1 MTQNNSDRKIDV
13 LILSAGKGTRTK
25 TIFPNTPKALIEYN
39 GNKAIESVLT
49 PFKDTEIYRI
59 SLNIRKDEID
69 SFKEFG
75 FNTFVEDIPL
85 GNAGAIKM
93 FGKSLSDPFLVSH
106 NDIYLPNIDAAKL
119 YIAHLQNDSFLTMSV
134 TNVGKDKER
143 GIIVKKYNKVLG
155 FTRERWINCGLY
167 CVSHKVFEF
176 IEDGFQ
182 DIDTHLLPRLS
193 AVHQLTC
200 YEYNGFY
207 EDWGR

>member
-1 MTQNNSDRKIDV
+1 MNENIDKKIDV

-25 TIFPNTPKALIEYN
+25 TMFPNTPKALIEYN
-39 GNKAIESVLT
+39 GSKAIESVLT
-49 PFKDTEIYRI
+49 PFKDSDVYRI
-59 SLNIRKDEID
+59 SLNVRKDEID
-69 SFKEFG
+69 AFKCFG
-75 FNTFVEDIPL
+75 FNMFIEDVPL

-93 FGKSLSDPFLVSH
+93 FGSTLSDPFIVSH
-106 NDIYLPNIDAAKL
+106 NDIYLPNIDVVKL
-119 YIAHLQNDSFLTMSV
+119 YLAHLQNDSFLTMSV
-134 TNVGKDKER
+134 TNVGKEKER

-155 FTRERWINCGLY
+155 FTRERWTNCGLY
-167 CVSHKVFEF
+167 CVSHKAFEF
-176 IEDGFQ
+176 IEEGFQ